1 MGLIELLNAYMAEG
15 LPVDRCHSRVLCRR
29 VWTLLGMIM
38 PRMAVNSSTFSL
50 NAAASPLPG
59 QDWMDFAFST
69 VETGEKVLRGVME
82 HSTSKCDVVV
92 ILAAFVRII
101 VSTRFCR
108 LPPPP
113 HLLDIPGQQLG
124 RQLIPSLG
132 LLAGS
137 WHGDH
142 VVISN

>member
-1 MGLIELLNAYMAEG
+1 MSQSEDIARDDNAEDG
-15 LPVDRCHSRVLCRR
+15 GQSFDILVKRR
-29 VWTLLGMIM
+29 RLASAWT
-38 PRMAVNSSTFSL
+38 
-50 NAAASPLPG
+50 
-59 QDWMDFAFST
+59 MDFAFST